1 MASKSNAKAAGTSR
15 IRFIMVDAEI
25 ADDQIQS
32 VTQAITSA
40 LRGPSTITKRIAA
53 PAAPLNGSNG
63 SAEHVE
69 EPDLFDNVAEADDGA
84 DVLDVTPAAPKKK
97 TQRRVAPKPTA
108 ITIVTDGEPPLSSLV
123 DPKSNHRRYL
133 MIAAWLH
140 DHRETPVITQ
150 DHIYSCY
157 RLLGWPTDILDFAQ
171 PLRELKHKQYFTTPK
186 RGNYAINQLGMQK
199 AKEAD

>member
-1 MASKSNAKAAGTSR
+1 MATKSNAKTSGTSR

-40 LRGPSTITKRIAA
+40 LRGPNTVTKRIPA
-53 PAAPLNGSNG
+53 PAPPLNGSNG
-63 SAEHVE
+63 LAEHE
-69 EPDLFDNVAEADDGA
+69 EPDLFDTVADADDGA
-84 DVLDVTPAAPKKK
+84 DALDVTLAAPKKK
-97 TQRRVAPKPTA
+97 AQRRVAPKPTV
-108 ITIVTDGEPPLSSLV
+108 IPIVTDGDPPLSSLV

-171 PLRELKHKQYFTTPK
+171 PLRELKHKQYFTSPE
-186 RGNYAINQLGMQK
+186 RGKYAINQLGLQK
-199 AKEAD
+199 AKEAE